1 MKQEYLDRLRKAILE
16 SCLEEK
22 QNEIE
27 ELVLRRFQLGEEAQM
42 TEEEIIDMLPKPEE
56 LVASFKE
63 EEKPKSKN
71 MHSTDLILDLQLFW
85 DFELVRME
93 ENGIRFLSEDDCT
106 ALRIDIDEDKVLI
119 EPNDR
124 SKKKRLDGK
133 LYIGPEVV
141 FNEVKMNCYACDVVC
156 CSFEA
161 KRLDV
166 NAASAD
172 LLFDTV
178 QADEFLLKTASG
190 DTKMKRLVCRK
201 WCYRSVSGDLSIDEI
216 DSEEAEVSL
225 VSGDVR
231 IKTTTPAFYT
241 IQTVSGDVFIY
252 NGIDLNKVKATS
264 VSGDIKIG
272 GKKMGNIQTLAA
284 AQLEKLKSKLKF

>member
-1 MKQEYLDRLRKAILE
+1 M
-16 SCLEEK
+16 
-22 QNEIE
+22 
-27 ELVLRRFQLGEEAQM
+27 
-42 TEEEIIDMLPKPEE
+42 
-56 LVASFKE
+56 
-63 EEKPKSKN
+63 
-71 MHSTDLILDLQLFW
+71 
-85 DFELVRME
+85 
-93 ENGIRFLSEDDCT
+93 
-106 ALRIDIDEDKVLI
+106 
-119 EPNDR
+119 
-124 SKKKRLDGK
+124 
-133 LYIGPEVV
+133 V

-272 GKKMGNIQTLAA
+272 GKRWAIFKRLRLLNW
-284 AQLEKLKSKLKF
+284 KN